1 MSPYEEV
8 AVKRLVNMKYLTIG
22 ECGGDGGGGDGGG
35 GDGGGGGG
43 GGDGGDGGGGGGG
56 GTHFLNADKLYITSQ
71 TKCLVY
77 ISSHDKN

>member
-1 MSPYEEV
+1 M
-8 AVKRLVNMKYLTIG
+8 
-22 ECGGDGGGGDGGG
+22 ECGGDGGGGD
-35 GDGGGGGG
+35 GGGGG

>member
-22 ECGGDGGGGDGGG
+22 EGGGD

-43 GGDGGDGGGGGGG
+43 GGDGGGGGG

-77 ISSHDKN
+77 ISSHDRN

>member
-1 MSPYEEV
+1 MSPYEGV

-22 ECGGDGGGGDGGG
+22 ECGGDG
-35 GDGGGGGG
+35 DGGGGGG
-43 GGDGGDGGGGGGG
+43 GDGGGGGG

-77 ISSHDKN
+77 ISSHDRN

>member
-8 AVKRLVNMKYLTIG
+8 AVKRLANGTIG
-22 ECGGDGGGGDGGG
+22 ECGGNDSD
-35 GDGGGGGG
+35 
-43 GGDGGDGGGGGGG
+43 GG

-77 ISSHDKN
+77 ISSHDRN

>member
-22 ECGGDGGGGDGGG
+22 ECGGDG
-35 GDGGGGGG
+35 DGGGGGG
-43 GGDGGDGGGGGGG
+43 GDGGGGGG

-77 ISSHDKN
+77 INSHDRN